1 MPARLKTTYM
11 KLTTEIPFEETF
23 MTWELR
29 FQRFMEKVWAACP
42 ADAGT
47 TQTFTEWKE
56 KHSET
61 LRSIY
66 YENKT
71 ISTNLP

>member
-1 MPARLKTTYM
+1 M
-11 KLTTEIPFEETF
+11 KMTNIPFEETF
-23 MTWELR
+23 MESELK
-29 FQRFMEKVWAACP
+29 FQRFLERVWGILP

-47 TQTFTEWKE
+47 TQTLTQWKE

-66 YENKT
+66 YENIR
-71 ISTNLP
+71 ISTNIT